1 MRVLTLSRYLN
12 LVFGFMS
19 AITLGGGIPLNV
31 AIERFG
37 ASTDMK
43 LEKMKWISGVTIN
56 IFNTINISYRP
67 IDWAIA

>member
-43 LEKMKWISGVTIN
+43 LEKMK
-56 IFNTINISYRP
+56 
-67 IDWAIA
+67 